1 MTSAAPVA
9 TRPAAADEKTNNNAT
24 AKGGGKQQQQQSDAF
39 DGATAAAFNGAASA
53 VAPRRELRRL
63 REGDAF
69 ILDINAGDRQCLM
82 HARASR

>member
-9 TRPAAADEKTNNNAT
+9 CRAATADEKTNNAT
-24 AKGGGKQQQQQSDAF
+24 AKGGGKQKQQSDAF
-39 DGATAAAFNGAASA
+39 DGTTAATASAA
-53 VAPRRELRRL
+53 APRRELRRL

-82 HARASR
+82 HARTSR

>member
-9 TRPAAADEKTNNNAT
+9 IHATAADEKTNNAT
-24 AKGGGKQQQQQSDAF
+24 AKGGGKQKQQSDA
-39 DGATAAAFNGAASA
+39 DAAATAATFNGAAFA
-53 VAPRRELRRL
+53 APRRELRRL